1 MINQSINYIAKISV
15 TVSLPLLLATSLL
28 ILSCKP
34 ETKEM
39 AEVAAESS
47 KARIPVIFDTDAN
60 NELDDQHA
68 LAYLFY
74 NQDVFDLLGIT
85 VNTTMGGGNIDSQYK
100 EADRIMKLCQ
110 IDTIPLI
117 KGADKNFKEISPK
130 INNPTFDGYEA
141 VELITRTA
149 RNNPTG
155 KLVVIAVGKLTNMAL
170 ALQKDPGL
178 ADKIRLVW
186 LGSNY
191 PNRGEYNLESD
202 SASMNYVLNTN
213 IETEFV
219 TVRFGEPSGTA
230 AVQLSKQDALK
241 RLPGLG
247 PKHTLPITG
256 RHGGQFTNLG
266 DYLANLFEYIHYDQ
280 GGQFRALFDMAAV
293 AIVKNPSWAENIT
306 VPAPIMIN
314 DKFVDRPNNP
324 HKIKVWEN
332 FKKDSIMND
341 FFHSLGYVEH

>member
-1 MINQSINYIAKISV
+1 MNPRSIILKMKTMIIGC
-15 TVSLPLLLATSLL
+15 LPILLAASLL

-34 ETKEM
+34 ETKQTTGS
-39 AEVAAESS
+39 VAVS
-47 KARIPVIFDTDAN
+47 KSRIPVIFDTDAN

-68 LAYLFY
+68 MAYLFY
-74 NQDVFDLLGIT
+74 NQDIFDLLGVT

-117 KGADKNFKEISPK
+117 KGADKNFREISPTLG
-130 INNPTFDGYEA
+130 NATFDGYEA
-141 VELITRTA
+141 VELITRSA
-149 RNNPTG
+149 RNITTG
-155 KLVVIAVGKLTNMAL
+155 KLLVIAVGKLTNIAL

-178 ADKIRLVW
+178 ADKIHLVW

-191 PNRGEYNLESD
+191 PDPGEYNLVSD

-213 IETEFV
+213 IEFELV
-219 TVRFGEPSGTA
+219 TVRYGTPTGTA
-230 AVQLSKQDALK
+230 AVQLSKADALRK
-241 RLPGLG
+241 LPGLG
-247 PKHTLPITG
+247 PKNTAPVTG

-266 DYLANLFEYIHYDQ
+266 DYLANLFEHIHYDQ

-293 AIVKNPSWAENIT
+293 AIVKNPSWAESIT

-324 HKIKVWEN
+324 HTVKVWQN

-341 FFHSLGYVEH
+341 FFHSLGYVEK